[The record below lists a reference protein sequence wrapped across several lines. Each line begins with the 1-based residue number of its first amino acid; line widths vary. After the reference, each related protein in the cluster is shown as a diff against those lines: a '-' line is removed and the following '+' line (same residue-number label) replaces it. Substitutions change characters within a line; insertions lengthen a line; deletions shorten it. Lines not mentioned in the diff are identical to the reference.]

1 MCGDMDMRETFYRQ
15 YYYPYFIGSGI
26 SSYADIVVEKRMDRE
41 AYVGICEDVKVGV
54 SLIFHLQNTV
64 EYIKER
70 QLSGDRLKFGSVTLA
85 GLCNSGTVLLPV
97 MKSKEMEQRRREE
110 SRNRM
115 MLLSAARNGDQAA
128 MESLTLDDIDIYT
141 KVSRRLVTE
150 DVFSIVDTYFMPY
163 GVECDRYSILG
174 EILSVHRIQNQE
186 TGEDL
191 YVMKLDV
198 NELEFDVCVPAKN
211 VFGEPAQGRRFKA
224 NMWLQGRINF

>member
-1 MCGDMDMRETFYRQ
+1 
-15 YYYPYFIGSGI
+15 
-26 SSYADIVVEKRMDRE
+26 
-41 AYVGICEDVKVGV
+41 
-54 SLIFHLQNTV
+54 
-64 EYIKER
+64 
-70 QLSGDRLKFGSVTLA
+70 
-85 GLCNSGTVLLPV
+85 
-97 MKSKEMEQRRREE
+97 
-110 SRNRM
+110 
-115 MLLSAARNGDQAA
+115 

-198 NELEFDVCVPAKN
+198 NELSLTSACRQRMSSANRPRDA
-211 VFGEPAQGRRFKA
+211 GLRRTCGSREGSFLEIDPEIE
-224 NMWLQGRINF
+224 NNC